1 MVMFPA
7 GAMHVVQA
15 TKGDVPIGGS
25 SNYHGASPDVKGVI
39 GAASVPPLIA
49 ASRLQLSQQPS
60 MTEVFAQSPA
70 KSSVKPLPSPL
81 SK

>member
-7 GAMHVVQA
+7 GAMQVVQA

-39 GAASVPPLIA
+39 GATSGPPLIA
-49 ASRLQLSQQPS
+49 ASRLQLSQ
-60 MTEVFAQSPA
+60 
-70 KSSVKPLPSPL
+70 
-81 SK
+81 